1 MDNKLVVRLPKNI
14 FYRSEKYLVR
24 IKGYGEKVVSYTQNR
39 VEFDLPMGIY
49 MVEIENDY
57 NITVRKVVLTIGQ
70 RKVVKVVPAAV
81 EVYWIPVVAAMV
93 GAIIAIKLSS
103 NVNPY
108 MLWVV
113 VLLFPLIFIK
123 RKHCSKRFN
132 VTV

>member
-70 RKVVKVVPAAV
+70 RKVVKVAPAAV